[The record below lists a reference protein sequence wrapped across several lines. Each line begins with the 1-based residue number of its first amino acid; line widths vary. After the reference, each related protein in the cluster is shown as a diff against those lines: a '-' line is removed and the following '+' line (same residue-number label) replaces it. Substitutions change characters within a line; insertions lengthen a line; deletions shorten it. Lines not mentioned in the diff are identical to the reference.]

1 MPSTTT
7 SIGEREMT
15 LDARFDRQDLRDRPY
30 RPRLGNLP
38 LQHPSEGDLAAWL
51 PAYARAKLVLN
62 QGSEGA
68 CTGFGLAAV
77 VNYLLFTRGTLP
89 TAGHATRV
97 SPAMLYRLARIYDE
111 WPGEDYDGSSCRGAL
126 KGWQR
131 HGVCR
136 DALWPY
142 VIKRGKRVHVP
153 PSEDPQARDD
163 PERNWDIDALT
174 RALGTYYRI
183 DAQSVSDMQAAI
195 HEAGAIYVSG
205 SVHEGWDVPARKT
218 LSGHSDLV
226 RIRFVA
232 NPRKPGGHAFA
243 LVGYNELGFIVQN
256 SWGPDW
262 GSLGFALLSYEDW
275 EMHGDDAWVFS
286 LGVPR
291 RQAVG
296 PQRQGGLIP
305 LRSSRF
311 LVPSTAKDGA
321 DAFARRHRDTP
332 PDLRPLDTDDAY
344 RHILVLDRGFAVCN
358 DITAEGTPDAI
369 DGAAYARPLAW
380 MQANGTHKLLVCVH
394 GGLVGEAE
402 SVARIRALA
411 PHALKAGLYPLFIGW
426 RSGPL
431 ETLSALV
438 AQAFADAG
446 LTAPAGAARH
456 KATRHSE
463 READKNDR
471 LLEPLLRASGGALWG
486 QMKIDAERASSHQQG
501 GARLM
506 VARLRR
512 LADELP
518 GLELHFIGHS
528 AGALLIGALLE
539 PLRQAGLKVASLRLF
554 APACTPLFALD
565 RFKPAVRAGTLDPR
579 HWHIHTLSDRNEQ
592 ADNVGPYGKS
602 LLYLASRSLEE
613 SHKMPL
619 LGLAKAFDADGAA
632 AAASGDL
639 WSPDHIADLRE
650 WIGYWRGLGHDAA
663 NRATHVL
670 SRPNVSTGNHSV
682 RASHGCFYVA
692 VDIMGDALGY
702 AANPARPKQVKIPRL
717 EG

>member
-38 LQHPSEGDLAAWL
+38 LQHPSEADLAAWL

-77 VNYLLFTRGTLP
+77 VNYLLFTRGTP
-89 TAGHATRV
+89 SAAGPARRV

-136 DALWPY
+136 DTLWPY

-153 PSEDPQARDD
+153 PSEDPKARDD
-163 PERNWDIDALT
+163 PDRNWDVDALSC
-174 RALGTYYRI
+174 ALGTYYRI
-183 DAQSVSDMQAAI
+183 NAQSVSDMQAAI
-195 HEAGAIYVSG
+195 HEAGAVYVSG

-218 LSGHSDLV
+218 LSGHADLV

-232 NPRKPGGHAFA
+232 HPRKPAGHAFA

-262 GSLGFALLSYEDW
+262 GSLGFALLSYADW
-275 EMHGDDAWVFS
+275 EMHGEDAWVFT

-296 PQRQGGLIP
+296 AQRREGLVT
-305 LRSSRF
+305 LRASRF
-311 LVPSTAKDGA
+311 LVPSASRAGGDGL
-321 DAFARRHRDTP
+321 ARRHRDTP
-332 PDLRPLDTDDAY
+332 PDLQPLQPDEAY
-344 RHILVLDRGFAVCN
+344 RHTLVLDRGFAVCN
-358 DITAEGTPDAI
+358 DITAEGPAQAI
-369 DGAAYARPLAW
+369 EGAAYTRPLAW
-380 MQANGTHKLLVCVH
+380 LNAHKSRKLLICVQ
-394 GGLVGEAE
+394 GGLAGEAD
-402 SVARIRALA
+402 SIQRIRTLA
-411 PHALKAGLYPLFIGW
+411 PYALKAGLYPLFIGW
-426 RSGPL
+426 RDTPL
-431 ETLSALV
+431 STLPDMV
-438 AQAFADAG
+438 KDVQAGAG
-446 LTAPAGAARH
+446 LAGSST
-456 KATRHSE
+456 KAHHRAE
-463 READKNDR
+463 READKADR

-486 QMKIDAERASSHQQG
+486 QMKIDAERASANEQG

-506 VARLRR
+506 LAQLRR
-512 LADELP
+512 LAAERP

-528 AGALLIGALLE
+528 TGAILIGALLE
-539 PLRQAGLKVASLRLF
+539 PLRRAGLKVASLRLL
-554 APACTPLFALD
+554 APACTARFALD
-565 RFKPAVRAGTLDPR
+565 HFRPAVRAGTLDAR
-579 HWHIHTLSDRNEQ
+579 TWHIHNLSHRNEL
-592 ADNVGPYGKS
+592 ADSVGPYGKS
-602 LLYLASRSLEE
+602 LLVLASRALED

-619 LGLAKAFDADGAA
+619 IGLDQAFDPATVAGP
-632 AAASGDL
+632 ASNGL
-639 WSPDHIADLRE
+639 WSPDHVAELRE
-650 WIGYWRGLGHDAA
+650 WIAFWRGLGHDASHRA
-663 NRATHVL
+663 AHVLSQASVPTGGHSLRATH
-670 SRPNVSTGNHSV
+670 
-682 RASHGCFYVA
+682 GCFEHA
-692 VDIMGDALGY
+692 IDIMGDALGY
-702 AANPARPKQVKIPRL
+702 AANPARPARVKILRL
-717 EG
+717 DA